1 MVGTSPNLENAVN
14 KSYSEFLQ
22 FLDELVTNKTPAEIV
37 DVLNTKDANSAYITL
52 VALNQIYNLDMFNQ
66 SWLSAFQ
73 HVYVGTDWEIVSDD
87 VFGSTDP
94 KNPNKNEN
102 IKDMIGGLMGVSQYA
117 HYCRF
122 ISSLQ
127 MVDQYDNNITC
138 RMPDIPISINVFIY
152 YMPPNVEILKFGPIA
167 SLFLNQSAF
176 EEIARD
182 APYVYS
188 VSARNRNMLS
198 GYPFGAGAYYGYL
211 TELHE
216 VGLQPMAADGSPIQY
231 NFAGMFPPT
240 LTYLELSTMGTFD
253 YEALIYGGD
262 DSGQYAL
269 VNLQTLI
276 IGMNVQPEQAAVYEA
291 NIINLC
297 NELGMSCEV
306 KVYPAGNLGG
316 DSGAT
321 VANPLAKRNAL
332 VKPDGTQTIKVGGKS
347 YVIVPQ

>member
-1 MVGTSPNLENAVN
+1 
-14 KSYSEFLQ
+14 
-22 FLDELVTNKTPAEIV
+22 
-37 DVLNTKDANSAYITL
+37 
-52 VALNQIYNLDMFNQ
+52 
-66 SWLSAFQ
+66 
-73 HVYVGTDWEIVSDD
+73 
-87 VFGSTDP
+87 
-94 KNPNKNEN
+94 
-102 IKDMIGGLMGVSQYA
+102 
-117 HYCRF
+117 
-122 ISSLQ
+122 
-127 MVDQYDNNITC
+127 
-138 RMPDIPISINVFIY
+138 
-152 YMPPNVEILKFGPIA
+152 
-167 SLFLNQSAF
+167 
-176 EEIARD
+176 
-182 APYVYS
+182 
-188 VSARNRNMLS
+188 MLS